1 MTSLEIVSIDEQL
14 LVGFLLAS
22 VRAAAWLFIAP
33 PFGRVIPPRVRAGL
47 AFAVALTMAPSNE
60 SLLPSDAVGL
70 AAAVGFQAFI
80 GLATGFIVLAFI
92 SVFTVA
98 GAIID
103 INGGFAMASVFDP
116 MSGTSSAVVS
126 RTYTLLATVLIF
138 ATGGHLVLVGGF
150 IRTFQVAPLAGPD
163 LQALGGVAIDNIGW
177 FFVAAIEIAFPVV
190 AVLLMVELLLG
201 LVARAAPQTNVLTI
215 GFALKTGVVIISLAI
230 AVPLLPAAVESVVEL
245 ANGAAT

>member
-1 MTSLEIVSIDEQL
+1 MTSLEIVAIDEQL

-22 VRAAAWLFIAP
+22 VRTAAWLFIAP

-47 AFAVALTMAPSNE
+47 AFALALVMAPSNE
-60 SLLPSDAVGL
+60 SLLPDGVVGL
-70 AAAVGFQAFI
+70 AASVGFQAFV

-98 GAIID
+98 GSIID
-103 INGGFAMASVFDP
+103 INGGFAMAAVFDP
-116 MSGTSSAVVS
+116 MSGSASAIVS
-126 RTYTLLATVLIF
+126 RAYTLLATVLIF
-138 ATGGHLVLVGGF
+138 ATGGHLVLVSGF

-163 LQALGGVAIDNIGW
+163 LHALGNVALDNISW

-215 GFALKTGVVIISLAI
+215 GFALKTGVVIIALAL
-230 AVPLLPAAVESVVEL
+230 AVPLLPAAVESVVHM
-245 ANGAAT
+245 ANEAAT